1 MADLKSKVRGMFLGV
16 AIGDAIGQPFESKPY
31 EVVKQVKKIE
41 NYRSGRFKKGS
52 WTDDTQL
59 TIAVAKALI
68 DANGFDMN
76 AMANQHVIAYKDTVS
91 GWGSTT
97 REAIQRISA
106 GENWSTSGDFGGA
119 VNRGKGNGVPMK
131 AAPLA
136 AYLALQNVKDF
147 TKICVDFT
155 AMTHQTSIAV
165 SSCLAHITALVICLN
180 ANTANFNT
188 KDFLDKVSNAS
199 ELGRNYYPATF
210 QDDITDKLRG
220 LQTLYQN
227 PKLLYSDEYLV
238 NEYGGGS
245 CYLYDSLPLSYAF
258 FIRGPFKIQSMVD
271 VAYIGGDSD
280 TNASLV
286 GSLLGALCGES
297 VFPAHLIN
305 GLNKKDEIVGLADSL
320 FEKFALQCEGL

>member
-16 AIGDAIGQPFESKPY
+16 AIGDALGQPFESKPY
-31 EVVKQVKKIE
+31 DVVKQVKKIE
-41 NYRSGRFKKGS
+41 NYRSGRYKKGG

-68 DANGFDMN
+68 DANGFDMD
-76 AMANQHVIAYKDTVS
+76 AIANQHVVAYNDTVS

-97 REAIQRISA
+97 REAIKKISE
-106 GENWSTSGDFGGA
+106 GEVWSKAGDFAGA
-119 VNRGKGNGVPMK
+119 INRGLGNGVPMK
-131 AAPLA
+131 VAPLA
-136 AYLALQNVKDF
+136 AYVALQNVKDF

-165 SSCLAHITALVICLN
+165 SSCLAHITALVSCLS
-180 ANTANFNT
+180 TDIVNFNT
-188 KDFLDKVSNAS
+188 KEFLDKIIAAS
-199 ELGRNYYPATF
+199 ELGRGYYPETF
-210 QDDITDKLRG
+210 KDDITDKIRG
-220 LQTLYQN
+220 LQALYQN

-245 CYLYDSLPLSYAF
+245 CYVYNSLPLSYAF

-286 GSLLGALCGES
+286 GGLLGALCGES
-297 VFPAHLIN
+297 VFPAHLID
-305 GLNKKDEIVGLADSL
+305 GLDKKEDILGLADSL
-320 FEKFALQCEGL
+320 FEKFALQGGIS